1 MLLSFY
7 KEQRKVELMYKKTE
21 CFCKCGKFLYFIK
34 NGWITIP
41 KGVKVSSNGQKF
53 IIQCSCGKKTE
64 VRME

>member
-1 MLLSFY
+1 
-7 KEQRKVELMYKKTE
+7 MYKKTE

-53 IIQCSCGKKTE
+53 IIQCSCGEKTE